1 MATLFV
7 VLIQSAYRVPLQNK
21 ATGFALKAMGSA
33 CLSLC
38 LSTTGQY
45 SFQGFFYQP
54 FQSGGPRATEG
65 GAMPQHPCLGKK
77 GSDDSRLYSTSQ
89 FFPLL
94 LKGSFT
100 VYSIVG

>member
-45 SFQGFFYQP
+45 SFEGFFLSAFP
-54 FQSGGPRATEG
+54 VSGAKSHRRLGYAPAPLPGQEG
-65 GAMPQHPCLGKK
+65 KWPLQAILHFPI
-77 GSDDSRLYSTSQ
+77 
-89 FFPLL
+89 FPLIIE
-94 LKGSFT
+94 G
-100 VYSIVG
+100 